1 MTAGQAPIL
10 ADAIASGECDT
21 LSQAGDD
28 ILRVEHI
35 AKRFGPITALRD
47 VSLHLRRG
55 EVLGLLG
62 DNGAGKTTLLCGLY
76 RQDKGTMWL
85 KGKPYQPTG
94 VNDARRHG
102 IDTVYQDLASSTS
115 CRCGATCSC
124 TGRSSIVRC
133 RSSSATG
140 CGERRGRPSTRSGST
155 FPTSTRRWPAYRVDS
170 VRRSPSPAQSGTSP
184 MCCC

>member
-62 DNGAGKTTLLCGLY
+62 DNGAGHSRHRRAGGPPIGWTASGDRRRPHSLEPVRCAA
-76 RQDKGTMWL
+76 
-85 KGKPYQPTG
+85 
-94 VNDARRHG
+94 ARRADG
-102 IDTVYQDLASSTS
+102 RDGRQGGGSSLTSSLA
-115 CRCGATCSC
+115 CRRARTC
-124 TGRSSIVRC
+124 
-133 RSSSATG
+133 
-140 CGERRGRPSTRSGST
+140 
-155 FPTSTRRWPAYRVDS
+155 RW
-170 VRRSPSPAQSGTSP
+170 
-184 MCCC
+184 